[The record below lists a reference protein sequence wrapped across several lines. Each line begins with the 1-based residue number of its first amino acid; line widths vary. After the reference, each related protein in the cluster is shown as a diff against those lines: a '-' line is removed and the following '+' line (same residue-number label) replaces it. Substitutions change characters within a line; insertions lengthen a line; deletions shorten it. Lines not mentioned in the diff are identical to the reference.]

1 MPVTFSWTLAFNAS
15 YFEKTRVNALSANLM
30 TKTSTIRR
38 KPSAT
43 RKIIESLRLMLKVS
57 ARVKI
62 SVAGARMQVLSI
74 I

>member
-1 MPVTFSWTLAFNAS
+1 MPVTFSWTLAFSAS
-15 YFEKTRVNALSANLM
+15 YFENTRVNALSANLM
-30 TKTSTIRR
+30 TRISTIRR

-43 RKIIESLRLMLKVS
+43 RKIIESFRLMLKVS

-62 SVAGARMQVLSI
+62 SVAGARMQVLNI